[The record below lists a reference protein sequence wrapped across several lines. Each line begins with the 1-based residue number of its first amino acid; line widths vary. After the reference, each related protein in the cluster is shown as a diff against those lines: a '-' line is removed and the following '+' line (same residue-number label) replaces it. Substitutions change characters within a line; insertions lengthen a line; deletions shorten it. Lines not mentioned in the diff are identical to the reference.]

1 MNSIKNL
8 KMEKDKNLLVSKEDV
23 TKVRSSL
30 ERDTQKAFS
39 DFAKSKQKVRELA
52 HLKYLD

>member
-1 MNSIKNL
+1 
-8 KMEKDKNLLVSKEDV
+8 MEKDKNLLVSKEDV